1 MYACF
6 RSGSIPKLPAGV
18 KRVSSW
24 KSFGPST
31 RAVIVGFCEL
41 LLTETPAEDS
51 RHADL
56 LEINRAARELMA
68 IFKREPHR

>member
-1 MYACF
+1 VSDDAG
-6 RSGSIPKLPAGV
+6 RGSIGRVLDSDTEHAV
-18 KRVSSW
+18 KNHL
-24 KSFGPST
+24 
-31 RAVIVGFCEL
+31 AVIVGFCEL